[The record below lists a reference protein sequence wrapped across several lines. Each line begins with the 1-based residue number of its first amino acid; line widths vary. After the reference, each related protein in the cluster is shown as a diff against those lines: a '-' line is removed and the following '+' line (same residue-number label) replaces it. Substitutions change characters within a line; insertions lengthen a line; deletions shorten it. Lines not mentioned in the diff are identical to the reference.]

1 MTIDTRNP
9 ATGEQLESYAEL
21 TEGEIETKLAKA
33 ADRYADW
40 RQSDYKTRTDLLASI
55 ADAFESRSEE
65 LGRQI
70 TLEMG
75 KTFASAKAEAEKCA
89 TAFRFYAENGP
100 ALLEDQPWE
109 RADGKVY
116 TRYLPMGPV
125 LAVMPWNFP
134 LWQAVRFLAPTIMA
148 GNVGLL
154 KHASVT
160 MGCAELIDQVL
171 RDAGAPEGLFQ
182 NLVIKSDAVAAIV
195 EDDRI
200 VAATL
205 TGSEGAGSAV
215 AETAGKCL
223 KKMVL
228 ELGGSDPFIVM
239 PSADIAD
246 AAEKAVKARIQNTGQ
261 SCICGKRMIVHADV
275 YDSFMDK
282 FRAGMKAVKWG
293 DPFDENTDMGP
304 LSSFDQRDT
313 VLEQIE
319 KVRQTDATVEFGGEA
334 VDDDGAFMDAGI
346 ISGMTT
352 DNPLMEEELFGP
364 VAMVFKA
371 KDADDA
377 IRIANASP
385 YGLGSAV
392 FTQDEGEQQRFAN
405 EIESGM
411 TAFNQV
417 LASMPEAPFGGIKR
431 SGYGRELSAFG
442 LHEFMNAKTV
452 FAS

>member
-1 MTIDTRNP
+1 MTITTHNP
-9 ATGEQLESYAEL
+9 ATGETLENYAEL
-21 TEGEIETKLAKA
+21 GAADIEAKLAKSA
-33 ADRYADW
+33 ECYADW
-40 RQSDYKTRTDLLASI
+40 SRTDYGTRTVLLSAI
-55 ADAFESRSEE
+55 ADAFEEQSEA

-75 KTFASAKAEAEKCA
+75 KTFASAKAEATKCA
-89 TAFRFYAENGP
+89 TAFRFYAEHGP
-100 ALLEDQPWE
+100 VLLEDTRWE
-109 RADGKVY
+109 RADGNVY

-125 LAVMPWNFP
+125 LAIMPWNFP
-134 LWQAVRFLAPTIMA
+134 LWQAVRFIAPAIMA
-148 GNVGLL
+148 GNTGLL

-160 MGCAELIDQVL
+160 MGCAEMMERVI

-182 NLVIKSDAVAAIV
+182 NLVVRADAVKGII
-195 EDDRI
+195 EDQRV

-215 AETAGKCL
+215 AETAGKQL

-246 AAEKAVKARIQNTGQ
+246 AAEKAVKARTQNTGQ
-261 SCICGKRMIVHADV
+261 SCICGKRMIVHADI
-275 YDSFMDK
+275 YDDFMDK
-282 FRAGMKAVKWG
+282 FRAGMKAVTWG
-293 DPFDENTDMGP
+293 DPFDDATDMGP
-304 LSSFDQRDT
+304 LSSFEQRDT
-313 VLEQIE
+313 VLEQME
-319 KVRQTDATVEFGGEA
+319 RVARTDATVEFGGTA
-334 VDDDGAFMDAGI
+334 VGDKGAYMDAGI

-377 IRIANASP
+377 MRIANRSP

-392 FTQDEGEQQRFAN
+392 FTQDAAEQKLFVDR
-405 EIESGM
+405 IESGM
-411 TAFNQV
+411 TAINKV

-452 FAS
+452 FAD

>member
-1 MTIDTRNP
+1 MTITTKNP
-9 ATGEQLESYAEL
+9 ATGEKLEDYAEL
-21 TEGEIETKLAKA
+21 SAAEIEAKLAKA
-33 ADRYADW
+33 ADCYASW
-40 RQSDYKTRTDLLASI
+40 SKSDYKTRTDLLSAI
-55 ADAFESRSEE
+55 ADQFEAQSEK

-75 KTFASAKAEAEKCA
+75 KTFKSAKAEAAKCA
-89 TAFRFYAENGP
+89 TAFRYYAEHGP
-100 ALLEDQPWE
+100 ALLADTKWE
-109 RADGKVY
+109 RAEGNVY

-125 LAVMPWNFP
+125 LAIMPWNFP
-134 LWQAVRFLAPTIMA
+134 LWQAVRFIAPAIMA

-154 KHASVT
+154 KHASIT
-160 MGCAELIDQVL
+160 MGCAEMMDKVI

-182 NLVIKSDAVAAIV
+182 NLVIKVDPVKSII
-195 EDDRI
+195 EDSLV

-215 AETAGKCL
+215 AETAGKQL

-239 PSADIAD
+239 PSADVGE
-246 AAEKAVKARIQNTGQ
+246 AAKLAVKARTQNTGQ
-261 SCICGKRMIVHADV
+261 SCICGKRMIVHAEI
-275 YDSFMDK
+275 YDDFMDQ

-293 DPFDENTDMGP
+293 DPFDEATDMGP
-304 LSSFDQRDT
+304 LSSIEQRDT
-313 VLEQIE
+313 VLGQMKEVA
-319 KVRQTDATVEFGGEA
+319 KTDATVEFGGAA
-334 VDDDGAFMDAGI
+334 VGDTGAYMDAGI

-364 VAMVFKA
+364 VAMVFEA
-371 KDADDA
+371 KDIDDA
-377 IRIANASP
+377 IRISNRSP

-392 FTQDEGEQQRFAN
+392 FTQDKAEQTRFAN

-411 TAFNQV
+411 TAINKV

-452 FAS
+452 FAD

>member
-1 MTIDTRNP
+1 MTITTHNP
-9 ATGEQLESYAEL
+9 ATGEKLEDYTEL
-21 TEGEIETKLAKA
+21 TAGEIESRLAKA
-33 ADRYADW
+33 ADCYADW
-40 RQSDYKTRTDLLASI
+40 SKSDYKTRTDLLSAI
-55 ADAFESRSEE
+55 ADAFEAHSDQ

-75 KTFASAKAEAEKCA
+75 KTFASAKAEARKCA
-89 TAFRFYAENGP
+89 TAFRYYAEHGP
-100 ALLEDQPWE
+100 ALLEDVKWE
-109 RADGKVY
+109 RADGNVY
-116 TRYLPMGPV
+116 TRYLPIGPV
-125 LAVMPWNFP
+125 LAIMPWNFP
-134 LWQAVRFLAPTIMA
+134 LWQAVRFIAPTIMA

-160 MGCAELIDQVL
+160 MGCAEMMDEVI
-171 RDAGAPEGLFQ
+171 RGAGAPEGLFQ
-182 NLVIKSDAVAAIV
+182 NLVIKAGAVAGIV
-195 EDDRI
+195 EDERI

-215 AETAGKCL
+215 AETAGRQL

-246 AAEKAVKARIQNTGQ
+246 AAEKAVKARVQNTGQ
-261 SCICGKRMIVHADV
+261 SCICGKRMIVHAEI
-275 YDSFMDK
+275 YDDFMDR
-282 FRAGMKAVKWG
+282 FRAGMKAVQWG
-293 DPFDENTDMGP
+293 DPFDDATDMGP
-304 LSSFDQRDT
+304 LSSFEQRDT
-313 VLEQIE
+313 VLEQME
-319 KVRQTDATVEFGGEA
+319 KVRGTDATVEFGGEA
-334 VDDDGAFMDAGI
+334 VGQGGAYMDAGI

-352 DNPLMEEELFGP
+352 ENPLMEEELFGP

-377 IRIANASP
+377 IRIANRSP

-392 FTQDEGEQQRFAN
+392 FTQDEAEQAKFIDG
-405 EIESGM
+405 IESGM
-411 TAFNQV
+411 TAINKV

-452 FAS
+452 FAD

>member
-1 MTIDTRNP
+1 MSITTRNP
-9 ATGEQLESYAEL
+9 ATGEKLEEYTEL
-21 TEGEIETKLAKA
+21 SAAEIETKLAKA
-33 ADRYADW
+33 SDCYADW
-40 RQSDYKTRTDLLASI
+40 SKSDYGTRTVLLSAI
-55 ADAFESRSEE
+55 ADAFEEHSDQ

-75 KTFASAKAEAEKCA
+75 KTFASAKAEATKCA
-89 TAFRFYAENGP
+89 TAFRYYAEHGP
-100 ALLEDQPWE
+100 ALLEDVKWE
-109 RADGKVY
+109 RADGNVY

-125 LAVMPWNFP
+125 LAIMPWNFP
-134 LWQAVRFLAPTIMA
+134 LWQAVRFIAPAIMA

-160 MGCAELIDQVL
+160 MGCAEMMDAVI
-171 RDAGAPEGLFQ
+171 RGAGAPEGLFQ
-182 NLVIKSDAVAAIV
+182 NLVIKADAVAGIV
-195 EDDRI
+195 ADDRV

-215 AETAGKCL
+215 AETAGKQL

-246 AAEKAVKARIQNTGQ
+246 AADKAVKARIQNTGQ
-261 SCICGKRMIVHADV
+261 SCICGKRMIIHTEV
-275 YDSFMDK
+275 YDDFMDK
-282 FRAGMKAVKWG
+282 FRERMKAVKWG
-293 DPFDENTDMGP
+293 DPFDEATAMGP
-304 LSSFDQRDT
+304 LSSFEQRDT
-313 VLEQIE
+313 VLDQMKEVA
-319 KVRQTDATVEFGGEA
+319 KTDAVVEFGGEA
-334 VDDDGAFMDAGI
+334 VGDTGAYMDAGI

-371 KDADDA
+371 KDVDDA

-392 FTQDEGEQQRFAN
+392 FTQDEAEQQRFAN

-452 FAS
+452 FAD

>member
-1 MTIDTRNP
+1 MTITTRNP
-9 ATGEQLESYAEL
+9 ATGEALQDHAEL
-21 TEGEIETKLAKA
+21 TGDQIEAKLARA
-33 ADRYADW
+33 AGTYASWSRTDH
-40 RQSDYKTRTDLLASI
+40 KTRTELLSAV
-55 ADAFESRSEE
+55 ADAFENQSEA

-89 TAFRFYAENGP
+89 TAFRFYAEHGP
-100 ALLEDQPWE
+100 ALLDDIRWE
-109 RADGKVY
+109 RAEGTVY
-116 TRYLPMGPV
+116 TRYLPLGPV

-134 LWQAVRFLAPTIMA
+134 LWQAVRFIAPAIMA

-160 MGCAELIDQVL
+160 MGCAEMMERVI
-171 RDAGAPEGLFQ
+171 REAGAPEGLFQ
-182 NLVIKSDAVAAIV
+182 NLVVKSDAVAGIL
-195 EDDRI
+195 EDDRV

-205 TGSEGAGSAV
+205 TGSEGAGAAV
-215 AETAGKCL
+215 AQVAGKQL

-239 PSADIAD
+239 PSADMAD
-246 AAEKAVKARIQNTGQ
+246 AARQAVKARIQNTGQ
-261 SCICGKRMIVHADV
+261 SCICGKRMIVHTAV
-275 YDSFMDK
+275 YDDFMEK
-282 FRAGMKAVKWG
+282 FRAGMKAVTWG
-293 DPFDENTDMGP
+293 DPFDDATDMGP

-313 VLEQIE
+313 VLEQME
-319 KVRQTDATVEFGGEA
+319 KVRGTDAVVEFGGEA
-334 VDDDGAFMDAGI
+334 VGEDGAYMNAGI

-352 DNPLMEEELFGP
+352 ENPLMEEELFGP
-364 VAMVFKA
+364 VAMVFEA
-371 KDADDA
+371 KDASDA
-377 IRIANASP
+377 IRIANRSP

-392 FTQDEGEQQRFAN
+392 FTQDQAEQQRFAN
-405 EIESGM
+405 AIESGM
-411 TAFNQV
+411 TAFNKV

-452 FAS
+452 FAD

>member
-1 MTIDTRNP
+1 MTITTHNP
-9 ATGEQLESYAEL
+9 ATGETLENYAEL
-21 TEGEIETKLAKA
+21 GAAEIEAKLAKSA
-33 ADRYADW
+33 KCYADW
-40 RQSDYKTRTDLLASI
+40 SRTDYGTRTVLLSAI
-55 ADAFESRSEE
+55 ADAFEEQSEA

-75 KTFASAKAEAEKCA
+75 KTFASAKAEATKCA
-89 TAFRFYAENGP
+89 TAFRFYAEHGP
-100 ALLEDQPWE
+100 ALLEDTRWE
-109 RADGKVY
+109 RADGNVY

-125 LAVMPWNFP
+125 LAIMPWNFP
-134 LWQAVRFLAPTIMA
+134 LWQAVRFIAPAIMA
-148 GNVGLL
+148 GNTGLL

-160 MGCAELIDQVL
+160 MGCAEMMERVI

-182 NLVIKSDAVAAIV
+182 NLVVRADAVKGII
-195 EDDRI
+195 EDQRV

-215 AETAGKCL
+215 AETAGKQL

-239 PSADIAD
+239 PSADVAD
-246 AAEKAVKARIQNTGQ
+246 AAEKAVKARTQNTGQ
-261 SCICGKRMIVHADV
+261 SCICGKRMIVHADI
-275 YDSFMDK
+275 YDDFMDK
-282 FRAGMKAVKWG
+282 FRAGMKAVTWG
-293 DPFDENTDMGP
+293 DPFDDATDMGP
-304 LSSFDQRDT
+304 LSSFEQRDT
-313 VLEQIE
+313 VLEQME
-319 KVRQTDATVEFGGEA
+319 RVARTDATVEFGGTA
-334 VDDDGAFMDAGI
+334 VGDKGAYMDAGI

-377 IRIANASP
+377 IRIANRSP

-392 FTQDEGEQQRFAN
+392 FTQDAAEQKLFVDR
-405 EIESGM
+405 IESGM
-411 TAFNQV
+411 TAINKV

-452 FAS
+452 FAD